1 MLIRKV
7 MTSMVVFTSLVG
19 VAGAQEGPSLPPQGP
34 ATETAAPQ
42 APNSATAP
50 LTSADVEAWLDGY
63 VPYALQTADI
73 AGAVVVVVKDGQVL
87 VQKGFGYSDVAA
99 RKPVDPNLTLFRPG
113 SVSKL
118 FTWTAVMQLVEQ
130 GKLDLDADVNTY
142 LDFKI
147 PDAHGTP
154 VTLRNI
160 MTHTAGFEEQLKELM
175 GVEGEINPTLGEHL
189 RDWVPTRIFAPG
201 KTPAYSNYAT
211 ALAGYIVERTA
222 GVPFDDYLDE
232 HIFKPLGMENAT
244 FRQPLPERLKS
255 QMSRGYE
262 RGSQPAQPFEI
273 VGVAPAGSLSASGAD
288 MARFMIAH
296 LQKGA
301 FGSGRILQESTAE
314 QMHTTAL
321 TLLPRVHRMLL
332 GFYEQN
338 YNGRRIIGHGGDTN
352 WFHSDLCLFI
362 DDGVGLFISMNSA
375 GKDGATSDI
384 RSTLLEKFADRYFPG
399 PAPDGS
405 VDEKIAAEHARMI
418 AGTYENSRRA
428 DSSFFS
434 LLGLAGPIKV
444 VANEDHTISVPMAT
458 NLAGVPIK
466 WREIEPFVWRDVDGE
481 RLLAAQVKDGEV
493 VRFSFDGL
501 SPFMVFDR
509 PSAAK
514 SPTLLLPA
522 ASIAAIALLLTVLA
536 WPISALVRR
545 YYGVPYRLEGQDA
558 TAHRSIR
565 IAAVTVLALLTAWA
579 ITVSKMISEL
589 DLLTASMD
597 GWLWTLQL
605 LSLFVF
611 TGAAAVGIRN
621 AMVVVRGPRKWYA
634 KVWGIVLAV
643 SLVVMLWI
651 ALAFRLIA
659 FDVNY

>member
-1 MLIRKV
+1 MLIRTA
-7 MTSMVVFTSLVG
+7 MTSMIVLTSWLG
-19 VAGAQEGPSLPPQGP
+19 AAGAQEGPSLPPQGP
-34 ATETAAPQ
+34 ATEAAAPQ
-42 APNSATAP
+42 APAPATAE
-50 LTSADVEAWLDGY
+50 LTSADVEAWLDGF
-63 VPYALQTADI
+63 VPYALQAADI

-87 VQKGFGYSDVAA
+87 LQKGFGYADVAA

-130 GKLDLDADVNTY
+130 GKLDLDTDVNTY

-147 PDAHGTP
+147 PERDGGP
-154 VTLRNI
+154 VTLRHI

-189 RDWVPTRIFAPG
+189 RDWVPTRIFAAG
-201 KTPAYSNYAT
+201 TTPAYSNYAT
-211 ALAGYIVERTA
+211 ALAGYIVERSA

-232 HIFKPLGMENAT
+232 HIFQPLGMENAT

-262 RGSQPAQPFEI
+262 RGSQEAQPFEI

-288 MARFMIAH
+288 MAKFMIAH

-301 FGSGRILQESTAE
+301 FGSGRILQQSTAE

-338 YNGRRIIGHGGDTN
+338 YNGRRVIGHGGDTN
-352 WFHSDLCLFI
+352 WFHSDLSLFI
-362 DDGVGLFISMNSA
+362 DDGVGLYISMNSA
-375 GKDGATSDI
+375 GKDGATNDI
-384 RSTLLEKFADRYFPG
+384 RSTLFEKFADRYLPG
-399 PAPDGS
+399 ATPDGRI
-405 VDEKIAAEHARMI
+405 DEKTAAEHARMI
-418 AGTYENSRRA
+418 AGTYENSRRV

-444 VANEDHTISVPMAT
+444 VANPDHTISVPLAT

-481 RLLAAQVKDGEV
+481 RLLAAQVKDGRV

-509 PSAAK
+509 PSVAT
-514 SPTLLLPA
+514 SPTWLVPA
-522 ASIAAIALLLTVLA
+522 VSVGAIALLLTVLA
-536 WPISALVRR
+536 WPTSALVRR
-545 YYGVPYRLEGQDA
+545 HYGVPYRLEGQDA
-558 TAHRSIR
+558 KAHRWIR
-565 IAAVTVLALLTAWA
+565 IAAAAVIALLAAWA

-597 GWLWTLQL
+597 GWIWILQL
-605 LSLFVF
+605 LSLVVFVG
-611 TGAAAVGIRN
+611 GAALGVWN
-621 AMVVVRGPRKWYA
+621 AMVVVRGPRTWYA
-634 KVWGIVLAV
+634 KTWSVVLAI
-643 SLVVMLWI
+643 SLLVMLWV
-651 ALAFRLIA
+651 ALAFHLIA

>member
-1 MLIRKV
+1 MAIRKV
-7 MTSMVVFTSLVG
+7 MTSMVVFTSLLG
-19 VAGAQEGPSLPPQGP
+19 SALAQEGSPLPPQDPGTATAVAQVP
-34 ATETAAPQ
+34 APD
-42 APNSATAP
+42 TAP
-50 LTSADVEAWLDGY
+50 LTTADVEAWLDGF

-87 VQKGFGYSDVAA
+87 AQKGFGYSDVAA

-113 SVSKL
+113 SISKL
-118 FTWTAVMQLVEQ
+118 FTWTSVMQLVEQ
-130 GKLDLDADVNTY
+130 GKLDLDADINTY

-147 PDAHGTP
+147 PERDGGP
-154 VTLRNI
+154 ITLRHI

-189 RDWVPTRIFAPG
+189 RDWVPERIFAAG
-201 KTPAYSNYAT
+201 TTPAYSNYAT

-222 GVPFDDYLDE
+222 GVPFDDYLE
-232 HIFKPLGMENAT
+232 QHIFKPLGMENAT
-244 FRQPLPERLKS
+244 FRQPLPERLKP
-255 QMSRGYE
+255 QMSQGYE
-262 RGSQPAQPFEI
+262 RASQDAQPFEI
-273 VGVAPAGSLSASGAD
+273 VGVAPAGALSASGAD
-288 MARFMIAH
+288 MAKFMIAH

-301 FGSGRILQESTAE
+301 FGSSRILQERTAE

-321 TLLPRVHRMLL
+321 TLLPRVQRMLL

-362 DDGVGLFISMNSA
+362 DDGVGLFIAMNSA
-375 GKDGATSDI
+375 GKDGATNDI
-384 RSTLLEKFADRYFPG
+384 RSTLLEKFADRYLPG
-399 PAPDGS
+399 PTLDGK
-405 VDEKIAAEHARMI
+405 VDEKIADEHARMMVG
-418 AGTYENSRRA
+418 AYENSRRM

-444 VANEDHTISVPMAT
+444 MANADHTISVAMAT

-466 WREIEPFVWRDVDGE
+466 WREVEPFVWRDVDGE
-481 RLLAAQVKDGEV
+481 KLLAAQVKDGKV

-501 SPFMVFDR
+501 SPFMVFER

-514 SPTLLLPA
+514 SPVWLMPA
-522 ASIAAIALLLTVLA
+522 LSVGAIALLLTVLA
-536 WPISALVRR
+536 WPTSALVRR
-545 YYGVPYRLEGQDA
+545 HYGVPYRLDGQDA
-558 TAHRSIR
+558 KAHRWVR
-565 IAAVTVLALLTAWA
+565 IAATAVIALLTAWA
-579 ITVSKMISEL
+579 ITVSKMITEL

-605 LSLFVF
+605 LSLVVF
-611 TGAAAVGIRN
+611 IGGAALGIWN
-621 AMVVVRGPRKWYA
+621 ATVVVRGPRKWYA
-634 KVWGIVLAV
+634 KTWAIVVAV
-643 SLVVMLWI
+643 SLLVMLWV
-651 ALAFRLIA
+651 ALAFHLIA

>member
-1 MLIRKV
+1 
-7 MTSMVVFTSLVG
+7 MTSLLVFTSMFG
-19 VAGAQEGPSLPPQGP
+19 TAGAQEGPP
-34 ATETAAPQ
+34 
-42 APNSATAP
+42 AP
-50 LTSADVEAWLDGY
+50 LTTADVEAWLDGF

-113 SVSKL
+113 SISKL

-130 GKLDLDADVNTY
+130 GKLDLDTDVNTY
-142 LDFKI
+142 LDFKL
-147 PDAHGTP
+147 PEADGGP
-154 VTLRNI
+154 VTLRHT

-189 RDWVPTRIFAPG
+189 RDWVPNRIFAAG
-201 KTPAYSNYAT
+201 TTPAYSNYAT

-222 GVPFDDYLDE
+222 DVPFDDYLDE
-232 HIFKPLGMENAT
+232 HIFEPLGMQNAT
-244 FRQPLPERLKS
+244 FRQPLPERFKS
-255 QMSRGYE
+255 LMSQGYE
-262 RGSQPAQPFEI
+262 RASLGPEPFEI
-273 VGVAPAGSLSASGAD
+273 VGVAPAGSLSVSGAD
-288 MARFMIAH
+288 MAKFMIAH
-296 LQKGA
+296 LQNGA
-301 FGSGRILQESTAE
+301 FGSNRILQATTAE

-321 TLLPRVHRMLL
+321 TLLPRVQRMLL

-362 DDGVGLFISMNSA
+362 DDGVGLYISMNSA
-375 GKDGATSDI
+375 GKDGASGDI
-384 RSTLLEKFADRYFPG
+384 RTTLFEKFADRYLPG
-399 PAPDGS
+399 PTPDGS
-405 VDEKIAAEHARMI
+405 VDEKVAAEHARMI

-428 DSSFFS
+428 DSNFFS

-444 VANEDHTISVPMAT
+444 VANEDHTISVPLAT

-481 RLLAAQVKDGEV
+481 RLLAAQVKDGQV

-509 PSAAK
+509 PSATT
-514 SPTLLLPA
+514 SPTWLMPA
-522 ASIAAIALLLTVLA
+522 VSIGAIALLLTVLA
-536 WPISALVRR
+536 WPTSALVRR
-545 YYGVPYRLEGQDA
+545 HYGVPYRLAGQDA
-558 TAHRSIR
+558 QAHRLVR
-565 IAAVTVLALLTAWA
+565 VVATAVVALLTAWA
-579 ITVSKMISEL
+579 ITISKMMSEL
-589 DLLTASMD
+589 ELLTASMD

-605 LSLFVF
+605 LSLVVFVG
-611 TGAAAVGIRN
+611 GAALGIWN
-621 AMVVVRGPRKWYA
+621 AMVVVRGARKWYA
-634 KVWGIVLAV
+634 KTWAVVLAV
-643 SLVVMLWI
+643 SLLVMLWV
-651 ALAFRLIA
+651 AVAFHLIA